1 MHVEKGGDD
10 LAKKVMF
17 VGLPFGGTERAGL
30 AADNYWAFEVAQHL
44 DSELTDVQVA
54 VENSGVSIE
63 TVSAGS
69 SASLQVTA
77 GGANTALQ
85 FPTALTTGSTG
96 SGDDDLGVDGSSTAV
111 RYAVQPPAG
120 RKFVVTELRFYVR
133 DDGIALNKFAGQDPL
148 TNGVMLEVKNEGL
161 ELIPVFV
168 ARTSADLLTQGKGAE
183 SEIVDGGWVSG
194 GQDLLKAVF
203 DFSPG
208 LTITEGSATNFF
220 VTVQDDLTALD
231 GIFEVRASGWIEEQG
246 Q

>member
-1 MHVEKGGDD
+1 MAE
-10 LAKKVMF
+10 
-17 VGLPFGGTERAGL
+17 
-30 AADNYWAFEVAQHL
+30 
-44 DSELTDVQVA
+44 
-54 VENSGVSIE
+54 
-63 TVSAGS
+63 
-69 SASLQVTA
+69 
-77 GGANTALQ
+77 
-85 FPTALTTGSTG
+85 
-96 SGDDDLGVDGSSTAV
+96 
-111 RYAVQPPAG
+111 
-120 RKFVVTELRFYVR
+120 FYVR